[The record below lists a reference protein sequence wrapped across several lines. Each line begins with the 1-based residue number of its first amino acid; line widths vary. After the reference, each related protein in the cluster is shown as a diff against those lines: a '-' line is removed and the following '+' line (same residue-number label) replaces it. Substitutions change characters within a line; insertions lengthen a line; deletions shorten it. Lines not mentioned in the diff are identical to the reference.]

1 MELICLQAVATV
13 LRCSTKKVFLKI
25 LKNAQEDTCAGVSVI
40 IKLQT
45 LACNFIKKE
54 NPAQVL

>member
-13 LRCSTKKVFLKI
+13 LRYSTKKVFLKI
-25 LKNAQEDTCAGVSVI
+25 LKNAQENTCAGVSVL

-54 NPAQVL
+54 NPA